1 MKTCPNCHQKVAADS
16 MFCEHCGF
24 DLSQAP
30 AKPQRRQRHHTSSKP
45 GKRSKW
51 LSRGVWCVLAVA
63 AIAVIVLGFSFYNKQ
78 AGKEKQIATITDY
91 ITDNQSDDLAQRLVS
106 DNPNLKITGNTVQPL
121 LTYARSHPNYVKTMK
136 TDLQTKGETRDHTFS
151 LVTTGH
157 SLLVFPIYKLR
168 VTTMHPVLTTNVAN
182 ATLMANSHALT
193 TSKNDHYT
201 FKAGPLFPG
210 HYTFKLSGSRSHAKV
225 SANLIASNDVAKHVD
240 LIAQASRKGH
250 DTTNANDDEATVRDA
265 TNGQVTDNTTHD
277 DDDYDDDSDND
288 YDSYD
293 DLSTNAQIAV
303 DELNDNDYID
313 SEDDY
318 TYTESEAHP
327 DVTEVKLYDADT
339 GDHYGTYRYDDIH
352 DILSEYNSDSGK
364 FETVDTDD

>member
-1 MKTCPNCHQKVAADS
+1 MKTCPNCHQKIAANS

-24 DLSQAP
+24 DLSQTP
-30 AKPQRRQRHHTSSKP
+30 AKPARRQRHHTSSKS

-63 AIAVIVLGFSFYNKQ
+63 AIAVIVLGVSFYNKQ
-78 AGKEKQIATITDY
+78 AGKEKQVATITDY
-91 ITDNQSDDLAQRLVS
+91 ITDNQSDDLADHLIS
-106 DNPNLKITGNTVQPL
+106 DNPNLKITGDTVQPL
-121 LTYARSHPNYVKTMK
+121 LTYARTHPNYVKEMK
-136 TDLQTKGETRDHTFS
+136 ADLQKNGETRDHTFS
-151 LVTTGH
+151 LVTAGH
-157 SLLVFPIYKLR
+157 NLLVFPIYKLR

-182 ATLMANSHALT
+182 ATLMANSHALA

-210 HYTFKLSGSRSHAKV
+210 HYTFKLSGSRSHAKAT
-225 SANLIASNDVAKHVD
+225 ANLIASNDVAKHVD
-240 LIAQASRKGH
+240 LIAQSSRRAH
-250 DTTNANDDEATVRDA
+250 DTTNANDDEASVSDA
-265 TNGQVTDNTTHD
+265 TNGTVTDNTTHD
-277 DDDYDDDSDND
+277 DDDDYDDND
-288 YDSYD
+288 DYD
-293 DLSTNAQIAV
+293 DLSVNAQTAV
-303 DELNDNDYID
+303 DELYYNDYID

-339 GDHYGTYRYDDIH
+339 GDHYSTYRYDDIH
-352 DILSEYNSDSGK
+352 DILSEYNSSTGK